1 MSSPAFVALI
11 IGSTIFAGF
20 TRRRRIPI
28 KLIIPIFTPDAI
40 AEIQSPTGTK
50 VKDCWGANYV
60 IADDVLILSSLSWSQ
75 NIPSGTINENVGFQL
90 ETLKIAPV
98 EVELI
103 SFTGVN
109 DNQEDVEF
117 KI

>member
-50 VKDCWGANYV
+50 VKNR
-60 IADDVLILSSLSWSQ
+60 IINNKIIPNTIILLIIPNITLPLFFLS
-75 NIPSGTINENVGFQL
+75 
-90 ETLKIAPV
+90 
-98 EVELI
+98 
-103 SFTGVN
+103 
-109 DNQEDVEF
+109 
-117 KI
+117 